1 LKKQKPPVRAAALQ
15 SVPNKRGR
23 QQLPYRTFGADSQVG
38 GALPADGRS
47 IRQADRGLAMRFR
60 RKARFV
66 RDPLAVSTPLD
77 RNARARIIHFA
88 ETYERNTKAPG
99 QRMGALGLTGL
110 AVLKALLFQFM
121 GRGGLTCPSYTAL
134 QRATGLCRQ
143 TIARALDRLE
153 RAGIIK
159 RIQRIVRERTVD
171 QGREL
176 VVARQGSNL
185 YSFMP
190 PEMPTKWPSLLSSDY
205 PRTNKQQHGLGKRK
219 PAETGVPY
227 FDMGSIGDLVG
238 ARIKKLSTEQLDW
251 RASARLLY
259 TRKPRFTAS

>member
-1 LKKQKPPVRAAALQ
+1 MRYRRRA
-15 SVPNKRGR
+15 K
-23 QQLPYRTFGADSQVG
+23 
-38 GALPADGRS
+38 
-47 IRQADRGLAMRFR
+47 
-60 RKARFV
+60 FV
-66 RDPLAVSTPLD
+66 RDPVAVSTPLD
-77 RNARARIIHFA
+77 RNARARLIHFA

-110 AVLKALLFQFM
+110 AVLKALIFTFM

-159 RIQRIVRERTVD
+159 RIQRIVRERIVD

-185 YSFMP
+185 YAFAA
-190 PEMPTKWPSLLSSDY
+190 PEMAGPWPSLLNRRDLTKD
-205 PRTNKQQHGLGKRK
+205 RTRKGLGSRK
-219 PAETGVPY
+219 QADPAPQQRRS
-227 FDMGSIGDLVG
+227 GSIADLAAV
-238 ARIKKLSTEQLDW
+238 ITKKWASCQPDW
-251 RASARLLY
+251 RVQARKM
-259 TRKPRFTAS
+259 TVRQ